1 MTSPETPFPRSG
13 ERSSTLGTGGEYSR
27 GLARGQNE
35 FWIVHRATEQLR
47 GAVDP
52 PSAVRAALDALT
64 GEEGLGFP
72 NALWLAVDESGAV
85 LRAEAAAGGIG
96 AEIEVDT
103 LRRLCLP
110 LREGAAHPA
119 VRSLE
124 DGRTRRLFADAGD
137 DAFSPVLE
145 ACLGPGPYL
154 ALPAFSGTTRGLLL
168 LDIGMASGADEARSA
183 AAAALAQELAYT
195 LDNLAAHAGRDRQS
209 ARLQGLGET
218 ARSILGAT
226 NLPDVLAWTVRGAL
240 RLTDGER
247 GLLWTFDECN
257 GIVKLGA
264 QAPARSDVA
273 LEALMPEVMR
283 RAEACLRQG
292 SGTVCADLRPA
303 GGADHAALPT
313 PLPALIQPLTAF
325 GERVGV
331 MAIVGRPASAPPRF
345 GPEAEGLLIA
355 LGGYA
360 AIAIRNA
367 QLAEAMRGSERRM
380 REMHAAAAR
389 LEKLA
394 NLGEMTTRLA
404 HDLRNPAAAIRGFA
418 RRIERGLPK
427 EDARRE
433 LASLVAREA
442 RRIEAMLVDPL
453 EFARESRPR
462 LALRQLNRVVQDAV
476 ADRREEIQTQGV
488 VLEEAYAEPMPD
500 LLLDTERV
508 RLAIVNILRSILA
521 AAHRND
527 ALRIE
532 TLVQGERALLEI
544 AGSGERP
551 RGESIDRLFAP
562 FGGATG
568 GSPGLGLAVAQQIV
582 DEHGWEISVRAEGE
596 WGAIFTVSIPL
607 QENRDRRSR
616 RDRRTGRDRRRA
628 DAEPTPPERR
638 GGEEQE
644 E

>member
-13 ERSSTLGTGGEYSR
+13 KRSSTLGAGDEYSR
-27 GLARGQNE
+27 GFAGGQNE
-35 FWIVHRATEQLR
+35 FWIVHRAAEGLR
-47 GAVDP
+47 GAAD
-52 PSAVRAALDALT
+52 SATAVRVALDALA

-72 NALWLAVDESGAV
+72 NALWLAVEEPGTT
-85 LRAEAAAGGIG
+85 LRAVAAAGEIG
-96 AEIEVDT
+96 AEIGTET

-110 LREGAAHPA
+110 LRENATHAI

-124 DGRTRRLFADAGD
+124 DGRARRLFADAGD
-137 DAFSPVLE
+137 ERFSPVLE
-145 ACLGPGPYL
+145 AALGPGPYL
-154 ALPAFSGTTRGLLL
+154 ALPAVCGATRGLLL
-168 LDIGMASGADEARSA
+168 LDAGMAPETDEARGTA
-183 AAAALAQELAYT
+183 AQALAQDLAYT

-209 ARLQGLGET
+209 ARLEGLGEI
-218 ARSILGAT
+218 ARSILGAS

-240 RLTDGER
+240 RLADGER
-247 GLLWTFDECN
+247 GLLWTFDECH
-257 GIVKLGA
+257 GILKLGA
-264 QAPARSDVA
+264 QAPARSEDA
-273 LEALMPEVMR
+273 LEASMPEVLR
-283 RAEACLRQG
+283 RAEACLRSG
-292 SGTVCADLRPA
+292 CGTVVSDLRGTGEA
-303 GGADHAALPT
+303 
-313 PLPALIQPLTAF
+313 PLPAAFQPLTAF
-325 GERVGV
+325 GDRVGAL
-331 MAIVGRPASAPPRF
+331 AIVGRPASAPPQF

-360 AIAIRNA
+360 AIAIRNV

-380 REMHAAAAR
+380 REMHAEAAR

-404 HDLRNPAAAIRGFA
+404 HDLRNPTAAIRGFA

-433 LASLVAREA
+433 LASLIAREA

-476 ADRREEIQTQGV
+476 ADRREEMQTQGV

-508 RLAIVNILRSILA
+508 RLAIVNILRSVLA

-532 TLVQGERALLEI
+532 TLVQGERVLLEI

-551 RGESIDRLFAP
+551 RGESIERLFAP
-562 FGGATG
+562 FGGGAG
-568 GSPGLGLAVAQQIV
+568 GRPGLGLAVAQQIV

-596 WGAIFTVSIPL
+596 WGVIFTVSIPL
-607 QENRDRRSR
+607 QENRDRRGS
-616 RDRRTGRDRRRA
+616 RDRRGGRDRRRGNA
-628 DAEPTPPERR
+628 GPTPPASRS
-638 GGEEQE
+638 GEEPE
-644 E
+644 A

>member
-1 MTSPETPFPRSG
+1 MTSPELPCPQSG
-13 ERSSTLGTGGEYSR
+13 ERSSMLGAGEEYTR
-27 GLARGQNE
+27 GLARGQSE

-52 PSAVRAALDALT
+52 AAAVRAALHALT
-64 GEEGLGFP
+64 GEDGLGFP
-72 NALWLAVDESGAV
+72 NALWLAVDEAGTQ
-85 LRAEAAAGGIG
+85 LRAEAAAGEIG
-96 AEIEVDT
+96 AEIEGDALRQLT
-103 LRRLCLP
+103 LP
-110 LREGAAHPA
+110 ISESATHPV

-124 DGRTRRLFADAGD
+124 DGRARRLLADTAD
-137 DAFSPVLE
+137 DDFSPVLE
-145 ACLGPGPYL
+145 ACLGPGPFL
-154 ALPAFSGTTRGLLL
+154 ALPAVCGTTRGMLL
-168 LDIGMASGADEARSA
+168 LDIGSAGETGEARA
-183 AAAALAQELAYT
+183 AAAEALARELAYA
-195 LDNLAAHAGRDRQS
+195 LDALSAHAGRDRHS

-218 ARSILGAT
+218 ARGILGAT

-240 RLTDGER
+240 RLADGER
-247 GLLWTFDECN
+247 GLLWTFDECH
-257 GIVKLGA
+257 GVLKLGA
-264 QAPARSDVA
+264 QAPARSDDA
-273 LEALMPEVMR
+273 LEAAMPEVLR
-283 RAEACLRQG
+283 RAETCLRQG
-292 SGTVCADLRPA
+292 CGTVCADLGAAA
-303 GGADHAALPT
+303 GAMS
-313 PLPALIQPLTAF
+313 PLPAVFEPLTAF
-325 GERVGV
+325 GDRVGV
-331 MAIVGRPASAPPRF
+331 LAIVGRPAYAPARF
-345 GPEAEGLLIA
+345 EPEAEGLLVA

-367 QLAEAMRGSERRM
+367 QLAEAMRGAERCL
-380 REMHAAAAR
+380 REMHAEAAR

-404 HDLRNPAAAIRGFA
+404 QDLRNPAAAIRGFA

-433 LASLVAREA
+433 LASLIAREA
-442 RRIEAMLVDPL
+442 RRIEGMLVDPL

-488 VLEEAYAEPMPD
+488 VVEEAYAEPMPD

-508 RLAIVNILRSILA
+508 RLAIVNILRGVLV

-527 ALRIE
+527 VLRIE
-532 TLVQGERALLEI
+532 TLVQGERVLLEV

-551 RGESIDRLFAP
+551 RGESIERLFAP

-568 GSPGLGLAVAQQIV
+568 GSPSLGLAVAQQIV

-596 WGAIFTVSIPL
+596 WGVIFTVSIPL

-616 RDRRTGRDRRRA
+616 RDRRTGRERRRG
-628 DAEPTPPERR
+628 DASPLPPERHD
-638 GGEEQE
+638 GEEPE
-644 E
+644 A

>member
-1 MTSPETPFPRSG
+1 M
-13 ERSSTLGTGGEYSR
+13 LGAGDEYSR

-47 GAVDP
+47 SAADP
-52 PSAVRAALDALT
+52 ASAVRSVLEALT

-72 NALWLAVDESGAV
+72 NALWLAVDELGAL
-85 LRAEAAAGGIG
+85 LRAEAAAGETGG
-96 AEIEVDT
+96 EIEAET

-110 LREGAAHPA
+110 LRDAAAHPV

-154 ALPAFSGTTRGLLL
+154 ALPAISGATRGLLL
-168 LDIGMASGADEARSA
+168 LDVGSASDADESRGA
-183 AAAALAQELAYT
+183 AAEALAKELAYT
-195 LDNLAAHAGRDRQS
+195 LDGLAARAGRDRQS
-209 ARLQGLGET
+209 ARLQGLGEI
-218 ARSILGAT
+218 ARSILNAT

-240 RLTDGER
+240 RLADGER

-257 GIVKLGA
+257 GILKLGA
-264 QAPARSDVA
+264 QAPARSDDA
-273 LEALMPEVMR
+273 LNAVMPEVMR
-283 RAEACLRQG
+283 RAEACLRQAC
-292 SGTVCADLRPA
+292 STICTDLRLA
-303 GGADHAALPT
+303 EGADTPAFPS
-313 PLPALIQPLTAF
+313 PLPAAFQPLTAF
-325 GERVGV
+325 GDRVGV

-380 REMHAAAAR
+380 REMHAEAAR

-442 RRIEAMLVDPL
+442 RRIEGMLVDPL

-476 ADRREEIQTQGV
+476 ADRRDEIQTQGV

-508 RLAIVNILRSILA
+508 RLALVNILRSVLA

-532 TLVQGERALLEI
+532 TLVQGDRVLLEV
-544 AGSGERP
+544 AGSGERA

-568 GSPGLGLAVAQQIV
+568 GNPGLGLAVAQQIV

-596 WGAIFTVSIPL
+596 WGVIFTVSIPL
-607 QENRDRRSR
+607 QENRDRRNR
-616 RDRRTGRDRRRA
+616 RDRRAGRDRRRGEA
-628 DAEPTPPERR
+628 GPMPPERH
-638 GGEEQE
+638 GGEEQAE
-644 E
+644 